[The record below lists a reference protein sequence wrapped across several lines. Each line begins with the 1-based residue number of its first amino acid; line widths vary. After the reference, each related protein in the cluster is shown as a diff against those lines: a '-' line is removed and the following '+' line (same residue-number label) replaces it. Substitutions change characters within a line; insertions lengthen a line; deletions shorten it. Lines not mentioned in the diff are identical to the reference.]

1 MFTEEEWQ
9 RFLEYFNI
17 LTMASNARGLTVQ
30 HSRERGVVEHIGRD
44 GKTVVRTEDIRN
56 ILNVLPQPKSPPT
69 ARRLKDRK
77 S

>member
-1 MFTEEEWQ
+1 MFTDEEWQ
-9 RFLEYFNI
+9 RFLEYFKI

-30 HSRERGVVEHIGRD
+30 HSRERGVVEYIGRD
-44 GKTVVRTEDIRN
+44 GATVVRTEDIRS
-56 ILNVLPQPKSPPT
+56 ILNALPRKSPPT